1 MAPSRRQ
8 LLRTGIL
15 SLAGLSGCAT
25 GRWPSGGAGPEA
37 TPTPDPSP
45 GEPAPSTVTPVEDG
59 TIAACGTDP
68 TPAAPWPL
76 PDRSAGRANYA
87 PAADGPTAA
96 PTAAW
101 SVTAPRREVG
111 KYQYTRPV
119 VAGGRVVAGRRH
131 VVGSE
136 REPPDRQAVLAYDLG
151 TGAER
156 WRATVGGEPSPPAV
170 ADDHVLVHDGTTLHA
185 VDAASGEPRWT
196 ISPPGGIRR
205 ALPTPA
211 SVLVVSRG
219 ENGGDRM
226 RLVEPEGTVRWE
238 LDLPGVVGSR
248 IAWSGERAYV
258 ATPEA
263 AVIAVDT
270 AEPAVS
276 WTRNLQD
283 DGDTQPTTLVA
294 TPCAV
299 YAAADGTLYGL
310 QRTGGLAWVT
320 PGGGRELA
328 ADGQAVYGLSGAGY
342 VRAFSAADGTRQW
355 ERFVGRHNRLT
366 DGFYVGAAMDAATL
380 FAGALDRKLVAVAT
394 ADGRVRWTLECDWD
408 APARVARAG
417 GQLLAGWG
425 RHLVAFQ

>member
-1 MAPSRRQ
+1 MLP
-8 LLRTGIL
+8 
-15 SLAGLSGCAT
+15 LAGLSGCAA
-25 GRWPSGGAGPEA
+25 GPWPSGGASPEA

-45 GEPAPSTVTPVEDG
+45 AESAPSTATPVEDG
-59 TIAACGTDP
+59 TIAPCGTGP

-76 PDRSAGRANYA
+76 PDRSAGRSNFA

-101 SVTAPRREVG
+101 SVTAPRPEVG
-111 KYQYTRPV
+111 EYQYTRPV
-119 VAGGRVVAGRRH
+119 VAGGRVVVSRRH
-131 VVGSE
+131 VVGAE

-156 WRATVGGEPSPPAV
+156 WLTTVGGEPSSPAV

-185 VDAASGEPRWT
+185 VDAARGEPRWT
-196 ISPPGGIRR
+196 RSPPGGIRR

-211 SVLVVSRG
+211 GVLVVSRG
-219 ENGGDRM
+219 ADGGDRM

-238 LDLPGVVGSR
+238 LDLPGAVGSR
-248 IAWSGERAYV
+248 IAWSGGQAYV

-263 AVIAVDT
+263 VVVAIDT
-270 AEPAVS
+270 AEPAVA
-276 WTRNLQD
+276 WTRDLQD

-310 QRTGGLAWVT
+310 RRTGGLAWVT

-328 ADGQAVYGLSGAGY
+328 TDGEAVYGLSGAGD
-342 VRAFSAADGTRQW
+342 VRAFSAADGARQW
-355 ERFVGRHNRLT
+355 EQFVGRYNNRRT
-366 DGFYVGAAMDAATL
+366 DGFYAGAATDAATL
-380 FAGALDRKLVAVAT
+380 FAGTLDRKLVAVAT
-394 ADGRVRWTLECDWD
+394 ADGRVRWILERDWD
-408 APARVARAG
+408 APARVALAG
-417 GQLLAGWG
+417 GRLLVGWG
-425 RHLVAFQ
+425 RHLVAFG